1 MSYKEIEACHSEEH
15 KQGVGASIL
24 GKADVVGHKAQR
36 EGAGKSD
43 ERRKLSCKK
52 IDHGDGKSSEHQ
64 GDDSQVSFGF
74 GERIEL
80 MGENEEKGRVKISR
94 ILLIKVK
101 LTSKIISRIIEG
113 MDFVHPERFSV
124 EGVESEGKAYEKAK
138 NDDKNFFSF
147 YVAHNRESFH
157 T

>member
-1 MSYKEIEACHSEEH
+1 MSCKEI
-15 KQGVGASIL
+15 
-24 GKADVVGHKAQR
+24 
-36 EGAGKSD
+36 
-43 ERRKLSCKK
+43 
-52 IDHGDGKSSEHQ
+52 DHRDGKSSQ
-64 GDDSQVSFGF
+64 DQWDDSQVSFGF

-138 NDDKNFFSF
+138 SDDKNFFSF
-147 YVAHNRESFH
+147 YVAHIDSVLALRPSRSVLFNRSPYQSLFLREISDPRGKD
-157 T
+157 TWKRRLEIV